1 MWVASDCRSWRQV
14 PVRMTANPPDE
25 LATAIVQRVARVN
38 GTSVE
43 ALPPLQHA
51 IDVEALTT
59 LVLSGDDVCVEFVY
73 ADCTIVVRE
82 EAIEIQ

>member
-1 MWVASDCRSWRQV
+1 
-14 PVRMTANPPDE
+14 
-25 LATAIVQRVARVN
+25 
-38 GTSVE
+38 
-43 ALPPLQHA
+43 
-51 IDVEALTT
+51 LTT